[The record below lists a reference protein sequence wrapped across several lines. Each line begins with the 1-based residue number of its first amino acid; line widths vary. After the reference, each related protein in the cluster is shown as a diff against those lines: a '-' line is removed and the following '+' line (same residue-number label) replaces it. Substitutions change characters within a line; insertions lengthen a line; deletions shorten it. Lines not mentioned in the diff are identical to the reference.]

1 MIRFLAWMDR
11 NWPLVAAILCALM
24 ALTLLSGCA
33 RTESRDTDQKRNLR
47 RETVEVRQEIA
58 PSGQVV
64 QLTTKTITTE
74 TEQTAGQESARIEV
88 EAPKVLDTLK
98 PLAQAAA
105 TAVMGPAGGAA
116 VNYLWETVAGL
127 GAAGTTAGV
136 GMVIRER
143 TRRRKFLKAQDDY
156 ARDLEDAETD
166 EEVERVKAKHRERQQ
181 ALGIHEQLTRERH
194 GA

>member
-1 MIRFLAWMDR
+1 MIVLFLAV
-11 NWPLVAAILCALM
+11 LAV
-24 ALTLLSGCA
+24 GCA
-33 RTESRDTDQKRNLR
+33 RTESRDTSSEQKRNLR
-47 RETVEVRQEIA
+47 RETVETRQEIA

-64 QLTTKTITTE
+64 QLTTKTVTTE
-74 TEQTAGQESARIEV
+74 REQTAAQEQESGRTEI

-98 PLAQAAA
+98 PLATAAA

-116 VNYLWETVAGL
+116 VNYLWETVAGVGL
-127 GAAGTTAGV
+127 AGATGGA

-143 TRRRKFLKAQDDY
+143 RRREEDRELRKKMVKAQDDY
-156 ARDLEDAETD
+156 AADIENAETD
-166 EEVERVKAKHRERQQ
+166 AEVARIKAKHAERQK